1 MPLPQMG
8 WPDSAAEHSQWGELD
23 WGYANIARLSLLAKR
38 NTHKCTQKIKTHT
51 LTKTH
56 TRS

>member
-1 MPLPQMG
+1 MG